1 MMVCFIFAEAGYG
14 DYGRWYS
21 HTHGIETVIFGII
34 GFFFIIATIYTI
46 IQKLKNDKE
55 WQTGGCL
62 VVIVITIIIFVAFMS
77 NMEKTRHKDIA
88 PTRQTPSSSIIQ
100 HNNVKQTNFQP
111 TNTSPTNTF
120 SSNIPSSDIC
130 EEKYS
135 GTQRMCGHCEGRGKV
150 IGLEEIS
157 VEEDCPNCSG
167 NNEVCFICSSTGK
180 FIKKKKVERKVNCIF
195 CNGSGYIEDRMNK

>member
-46 IQKLKNDKE
+46 IQKLKTDKE

-77 NMEKTRHKDIA
+77 NMEKSRHKDIA

-167 NNEVCFICSSTGK
+167 NNEVCFLCSSTGK
-180 FIKKKKVERKVNCIF
+180 FTKTLIPQHFDLN
-195 CNGSGYIEDRMNK
+195 